1 MNMKIIVK
9 AKTRAKQNRV
19 ERVEQP
25 ALELDQNK
33 NNTLAIY
40 KVYVKEA
47 PVNGKANEAIIE
59 ALSEY
64 FDTAKSNI
72 VLLSGASGKQKFFE
86 IN

>member
-1 MNMKIIVK
+1 MKIIVK
-9 AKTRAKQNRV
+9 AKTQAKQNKV

-25 ALELDQNK
+25 
-33 NNTLAIY
+33 TLNFGKVKQTIAIY
-40 KVYVKEA
+40 KVSVKA
-47 PVNGKANEAIIE
+47 PPVGGKANEAIIE

-86 IN
+86 IK